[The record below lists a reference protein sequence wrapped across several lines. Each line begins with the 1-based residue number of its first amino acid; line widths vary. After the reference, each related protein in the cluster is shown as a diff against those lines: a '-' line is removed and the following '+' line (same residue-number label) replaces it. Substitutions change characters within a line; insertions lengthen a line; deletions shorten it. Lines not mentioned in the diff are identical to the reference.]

1 MISQCDRN
9 FIFDFLVCDSWYSN
23 VENMEHVKGKLC
35 RNFVMALKSN
45 RKVSLFPS
53 PKKKQEYVSIE
64 TLQLGQQTVEVWLEG
79 LDRPLLLV
87 KQVFKNEDGTVGELY
102 LVCSDLSLSYEQ
114 ITTIYKKRW
123 GVEEYH
129 KSIKSNLCFAKSPT
143 KTTKTQSNHFVL
155 SILAYVKM
163 EWLKQR
169 TNKNHFAMK
178 ARIYQAALKAA
189 HNELLSLSTP
199 RAA

>member
-1 MISQCDRN
+1 MK
-9 FIFDFLVCDSWYSN
+9 
-23 VENMEHVKGKLC
+23 HVKGKLE
-35 RNFVMALKSN
+35 RNFVMSLKSN
-45 RKVSLFPS
+45 RKVSLCPITRE
-53 PKKKQEYVSIE
+53 KQEYVSIE
-64 TLQLGQQTVEVWLEG
+64 TLQPGQQTVEVWLEG
-79 LDRPLLLV
+79 LDYPLLLV

-102 LVCSDLSLSYEQ
+102 LVCSDSSLSYEQ

-129 KSIKSNLCFAKSPT
+129 KSIKSNLCFASSPT
-143 KTTKTQSNHFVL
+143 KTAKTQSNHFVL

-169 TNKNHFAMK
+169 TNQNHFAMK

-189 HNELLSLSTP
+189 HNELLRLSTHK
-199 RAA
+199 AA